1 MDRKKDFQAVIAAIR
16 ADTGKDYPKA
26 MMNSKQE
33 MNDTATVN
41 FGGSWGS
48 PSSTGR
54 MAENIMAD
62 ERFQEFLERQEAT
75 AEVEKIGAAYPF
87 YQIRIT
93 FKRRTNHE

>member
-16 ADTGKDYPKA
+16 ADTGKEFPKA
-26 MMNSKQE
+26 MMNSRQE
-33 MNDTATVN
+33 MNGTATVN
-41 FGGSWGS
+41 CGGSWGT

-62 ERFQEFLERQEAT
+62 ERFQAFLERQEGT
-75 AEVEKIGAAYPF
+75 AEAEKIGAAYPF

-93 FKRRTNHE
+93 FKRRENHE

>member
-1 MDRKKDFQAVIAAIR
+1 MNRKKDFQAVIAAIR
-16 ADTGKDYPKA
+16 ADAGKDYPKA

-41 FGGSWGS
+41 CGGEWGS
-48 PSSTGR
+48 PSSTGH

-62 ERFQEFLERQEAT
+62 ERFQEFLERQQGT
-75 AEVEKIGAAYPF
+75 AEVEKVGTAYPY

-93 FKRRTNHE
+93 FKRRANHE